1 MTHGHGTR
9 PAATHGLPLRGEEP
23 GPGAA
28 ISLARRSGRLLCRDA
43 LGLLNLPSAP
53 HVPPFR
59 PSLSA
64 CSLTLPGQ
72 AGPAMA
78 VGSPC

>member
-43 LGLLNLPSAP
+43 LGLLNLPPLLTSLPSAQ
-53 HVPPFR
+53 
-59 PSLSA
+59 A
-64 CSLTLPGQ
+64 CLH
-72 AGPAMA
+72 AA
-78 VGSPC
+78 